1 MTADFQTLLL
11 RTRAGDSSASAEL
24 IPLVYQELHKIAS
37 AYLRRE
43 RPGHTLQPTAL
54 VNEVYLRLM
63 AGKPAEFEDRI
74 HFLGI
79 AARLMR
85 QILADHARR
94 KGAAKRGAAKLRLDT
109 RDAMLALDSDRAV
122 TALDDALTALA
133 QRDAE
138 QARFVEMRFF
148 GGMTAEE
155 IAASSHDSVH
165 RVRHRLRVALAW
177 LHREVNG
184 PAAT

>member
-1 MTADFQTLLL
+1 MSGEFQTLLT
-11 RTRAGDSSASAEL
+11 RTRQGDASASAEL
-24 IPLVYQELHKIAS
+24 LPLVYQELHAIAS

-63 AGKPAEFEDRI
+63 AGKPVQFDDRV

-94 KGAAKRGAAKLRLDT
+94 KSAAKRGVAAFRLETGD
-109 RDAMLALDSDRAV
+109 RLMAVDSDRAMV
-122 TALDDALTALA
+122 ALDDALGALG
-133 QRDAE
+133 RVDEE

-148 GGMTAEE
+148 SGMTAEE
-155 IAASSHDSVH
+155 IAAHVNQSVH

-177 LHREVNG
+177 LHREVSG
-184 PAAT
+184 QDAI